1 MADQTGGMHGY
12 HEYCPIARATEV
24 LGERWTFIIVRNL
37 LLGCETFTEI
47 EAGAPGI
54 PRSTLTARLRQLE
67 RLELVA
73 RETAESG
80 RSVRY
85 RMTSAGRDLW
95 DVILALGNWGARW
108 LDVAPEHC
116 DPYNA
121 LWSMSRSL
129 VRDLLPDGRV
139 VVRFNFHGLAP
150 ELHPLYGKRKL
161 PIWLIIHNRE
171 SELCLKPPGFDE
183 DLVVDADAESF
194 VKWHMGLLEWPDA
207 LRSGD
212 ITITGARPLA
222 KAFPTW
228 NKLSRFASVKP
239 EPARV

>member
-1 MADQTGGMHGY
+1 MHGY
-12 HEYCPIARATEV
+12 QQYCPIARATEI
-24 LGERWTFIIVRNL
+24 LGERWTFIVVRNL

-73 RETAESG
+73 REASDGG
-80 RSVRY
+80 RSARY
-85 RMTSAGRDLW
+85 RLTSAGRDLW
-95 DVILALGNWGARW
+95 DVILALGTWGARW
-108 LDVAPEHC
+108 LDVAPEDC

-121 LWSMSRSL
+121 LWSMSRG
-129 VRDLLPDGRV
+129 LLKDRLPTGRV
-139 VVRFNFHGLAP
+139 VVRFNFHGCSNLRG
-150 ELHPLYGKRKL
+150 YGRQKL
-161 PIWLIIHNRE
+161 PIWLIIENRE
-171 SELCLKPPGFDE
+171 SELCLKPPGFDD
-183 DLVVDADAESF
+183 DLVIDADAEAF
-194 VKWHMGLLEWPDA
+194 VKWHIGWLAWPDA

-212 ITITGARPLA
+212 ITVSGKRSLA

-228 NKLSRFASVKP
+228 NKLSTFAGVKH

>member
-1 MADQTGGMHGY
+1 MQTY
-12 HEYCPIARATEV
+12 QQYCPIARATEV

-73 RETAESG
+73 REATGQG
-80 RSVRY
+80 RSNRY
-85 RMTSAGRDLW
+85 RLTPAGRDLW
-95 DVILALGNWGARW
+95 DVILALGTWGARW

-121 LWSMSRSL
+121 LWSMSRCL
-129 VRDLLPDGRV
+129 LRDLLPDRRV
-139 VVRFNFHGLAP
+139 VVRFNFHGCSTFHGSRNR
-150 ELHPLYGKRKL
+150 EL
-161 PIWLIIHNRE
+161 PIWLIIENRD
-171 SELCLKPPGFDE
+171 SELCVKQPGFDE
-183 DLVVDADAESF
+183 DLVIDADAESF
-194 VKWHMGLLEWPDA
+194 VKWHMGRVSWADA

-212 ITITGARPLA
+212 ITVAGSRPLA
-222 KAFPTW
+222 KVFPTW
-228 NKLSRFASVKP
+228 NKLSTFAKVKP
-239 EPARV
+239 EAALA